1 MCIMNTLAHFCK
13 MGVDFFFE
21 KPRQSRD
28 NNFLC
33 TVFIEGQAVADAMSP
48 KKTLLQTTLSR
59 T

>member
-1 MCIMNTLAHFCK
+1 MNTSAQFCK